1 MPRQPEVHFRLK
13 PSKEKRR
20 LIYLDFAYNRQ
31 RLKYS
36 FGQFVD
42 IKDWNDK
49 KEIVKNKEATTKDG
63 KFSLNALLEN
73 LKAICEKTYNE
84 ALPNGIPA
92 PEDLKLAMEAFIN
105 QNHSEQKAARPT
117 LYKLIDRFVKG
128 EIKISTG
135 KRRGRDKG
143 ESCLKNYNTTLTRLK
158 DFEAYANYKVDF
170 ATITKEFFN
179 AYVTYLDKVKE
190 LKPNTI
196 AKDIATLKVFM
207 NEAVDQEL
215 TNNLHFKKKSFS
227 YSEEET
233 ESVYLTE
240 AELKRLYKFD
250 LSKNKKLEQA
260 RDLFIIGAFTGLRF
274 SDYSNI
280 KPENIKATES
290 GYNIDII
297 TQKTKERVVVPCD
310 KIVLEIFE
318 KYSHHKNK
326 QPYAG
331 KSISNQKFNEYIKEA
346 CKLAKFTEKGRLSS
360 KPDAVVWQTISSHT
374 ARRSFAT
381 NTYLQGFDTISLMK
395 ITGHRTE
402 SSFLK
407 YIKVSKIETAEK
419 LAAHQK
425 KNLSKKELRVA

>member
-13 PSKEKRR
+13 PSKEKKR

-42 IKDWNDK
+42 VNDWNDK
-49 KEIVKNKEATTKDG
+49 KEIVKKKEATTKDG
-63 KFSLNALLEN
+63 KFVLNELLASL
-73 LKAICEKTYNE
+73 KDICEKTYNE
-84 ALPNGIPA
+84 ALPNGIPQ
-92 PEDLKLAMEAFIN
+92 PEVLKSAMGAFIN
-105 QNHSEQKAARPT
+105 QNHNDKKAAKPT
-117 LYKLIDRFVKG
+117 LFKLIESFING

-143 ESCLKNYNTTLTRLK
+143 ESCLKNYNTTYTRLK
-158 DFEAYANYKVDF
+158 DFQKQEKYTVDF
-170 ATITKEFFN
+170 TTITKDFYN
-179 AYVTYLDKVKE
+179 QYVKYLESKE

-196 AKDIATLKVFM
+196 SKDISTLKVFM
-207 NEAVDQEL
+207 NEAVEQDL
-215 TNNLHFKKKSFS
+215 TTNLDFKKKSFS

-233 ESVYLTE
+233 ENVYLTE
-240 AELKRLYKFD
+240 PELRRLYKFD
-250 LSKNKKLEQA
+250 LSGNKKLEQV

-274 SDYSNI
+274 SDYSTL
-280 KPENIKATES
+280 KPENIKSSES
-290 GYNIDII
+290 GFNIDIL
-297 TQKTKERVVVPCD
+297 TQKTKERVVIPCD

-318 KYSHHKNK
+318 KYSHNKNR

-331 KSISNQKFNEYIKEA
+331 KPISNQKFNEYIKDG
-346 CKLAKFTEKGRLSS
+346 CKLAGFTEKGRLSLI
-360 KPDAVVWQTISSHT
+360 PDAELWQTISSHT

>member
-1 MPRQPEVHFRLK
+1 M
-13 PSKEKRR
+13 
-20 LIYLDFAYNRQ
+20 
-31 RLKYS
+31 
-36 FGQFVD
+36 
-42 IKDWNDK
+42 
-49 KEIVKNKEATTKDG
+49 
-63 KFSLNALLEN
+63 
-73 LKAICEKTYNE
+73 
-84 ALPNGIPA
+84 PNGIPA